1 MAKMRGF
8 VIPKRRVIF
17 FFVVLALVIASG
29 IWYSVDSFRRAEK
42 RRREAFDNVT
52 STALLRIAQFAVL
65 EYVYTDVV
73 ELSRSFIIGGMS
85 SSLVRFSGVVKAG
98 IADVERIVVTPD
110 QESGRVQ
117 VILPRSVV
125 LENTV
130 DVSTV
135 RFWDLKK
142 NIFVPISD
150 ELKIQEI
157 TLFKERI
164 GKELVESGFLAD
176 ADTRA
181 RELVAS
187 LYAGFGMNVEVAW
200 E

>member
-1 MAKMRGF
+1 MAKKRGF

-17 FFVVLALVIASG
+17 FFAVLVLVIASG
-29 IWYSVDSFRRAEK
+29 VWYSVDSFRRAEK

-52 STALLRIAQFAVL
+52 ATALLRIAEFAVL

-73 ELSRSFIIGGMS
+73 ELERSFPIGGAS

-98 IADVERIVVTPD
+98 IADIERIVVLPD
-110 QESGRVQ
+110 PEAGRVR
-117 VILPRSVV
+117 VILPRAEI

-135 RFWDLKK
+135 KFWDLKK
-142 NIFVPISD
+142 NIFVPIST
-150 ELKIQEI
+150 ELKIQEV
-157 TLFKERI
+157 TLFKDRVQQ
-164 GKELVESGFLAD
+164 ELMDSGFLAD
-176 ADTRA
+176 ADSRA
-181 RELVAS
+181 RDLVAS
-187 LYAGFGMNVEVAW
+187 LYTGFGMNVEVAW

>member
-8 VIPKRRVIF
+8 VIPKRRVIL

-150 ELKIQEI
+150 ELTIQEI

-187 LYAGFGMNVEVAW
+187 LYAGFGMNVEVAL

>member
-8 VIPKRRVIF
+8 VIPKRRVIL

-52 STALLRIAQFAVL
+52 ATALLRIAQFAVL

>member
-98 IADVERIVVTPD
+98 IADVERIVVTPN
-110 QESGRVQ
+110 QEAGRVR
-117 VILPRSVV
+117 VVLPRAEI

-135 RFWDLKK
+135 KFWDLKK
-142 NIFVPISD
+142 NIFVPIST
-150 ELKIQEI
+150 ELKIQEV
-157 TLFKERI
+157 TLFKDRVQQ
-164 GKELVESGFLAD
+164 ELMDSGFLAD
-176 ADTRA
+176 ADSRA
-181 RELVAS
+181 RDLVAS

>member
-8 VIPKRRVIF
+8 VIPKRRVIL

-52 STALLRIAQFAVL
+52 ATALLRIAEFAVL

-135 RFWDLKK
+135 KFWDLKK
-142 NIFVPISD
+142 NIFVPIST
-150 ELKIQEI
+150 ELKIQEV
-157 TLFKERI
+157 TLFKDRVQQ
-164 GKELVESGFLAD
+164 ELMDSGFLAD
-176 ADTRA
+176 ADSRA
-181 RELVAS
+181 RDLVAS

>member
-1 MAKMRGF
+1 MAKKRGV
-8 VIPKRRVIF
+8 VIPKRRVVLF
-17 FFVVLALVIASG
+17 FAVLVLIVASG

>member
-52 STALLRIAQFAVL
+52 ATALLRIAEFAVL

>member
-1 MAKMRGF
+1 MAKVRGF
-8 VIPKRRVIF
+8 VIPKRRVVL
-17 FFVVLALVIASG
+17 FFVVLALIIGSG
-29 IWYSVDSFRRAEK
+29 VWYSVDSFRRAEQ

-52 STALLRIAQFAVL
+52 ATALLRIAEFAVL

-73 ELSRSFIIGGMS
+73 ELSRSFPIGGAS

-110 QESGRVQ
+110 PEAGRVR
-117 VILPRSVV
+117 VVLPRAEI

-135 RFWDLKK
+135 KFWDLKK
-142 NIFVPISD
+142 NIFVPIST
-150 ELKIQEI
+150 ELKIQEV
-157 TLFKERI
+157 TLFKDRVQQ
-164 GKELVESGFLAD
+164 ELMDSGFLAD

-181 RELVAS
+181 RDLVAS
-187 LYAGFGMNVEVAW
+187 LYAGFGMDVAVEW

>member
-8 VIPKRRVIF
+8 VIPKRRVIL

-52 STALLRIAQFAVL
+52 ATALLRIAEFAVL

>member
-8 VIPKRRVIF
+8 VIPKRRVIL

>member
-117 VILPRSVV
+117 VMLPRAEI

-142 NIFVPISD
+142 NIFVPIST
-150 ELKIQEI
+150 ELKIQEV
-157 TLFKERI
+157 TLFKDRVQQ
-164 GKELVESGFLAD
+164 ELMDSGFLAD
-176 ADTRA
+176 ADSRA
-181 RELVAS
+181 RDLVAS

>member
-135 RFWDLKK
+135 KFWDLKK

>member
-1 MAKMRGF
+1 
-8 VIPKRRVIF
+8 
-17 FFVVLALVIASG
+17 
-29 IWYSVDSFRRAEK
+29 
-42 RRREAFDNVT
+42 
-52 STALLRIAQFAVL
+52 
-65 EYVYTDVV
+65 
-73 ELSRSFIIGGMS
+73 MS

-110 QESGRVQ
+110 QESGRVR
-117 VILPRSVV
+117 VVLPRSVV